1 MPTIIPIHSFYKAK
15 IIFLISIKIFA
26 KYSDFSNIF
35 SANSVIELLEYN
47 KVNNH
52 SINLFNNKQL
62 FYSLIYRLRLIK
74 LQILKTYTRAD
85 LAISFIRYIKSFAV
99 VLVLFI
105 QKKDNSLCLYVNYLG
120 LNNLII
126 KNQYLLPFIY
136 ALPNC
141 LGCSK
146 YFI

>member
-15 IIFLISIKIFA
+15 IIFLTSIKIFA

-52 SINLFNNKQL
+52 PINLFNNKQL

-74 LQILKTYTRAD
+74 L
-85 LAISFIRYIKSFAV
+85 
-99 VLVLFI
+99 
-105 QKKDNSLCLYVNYLG
+105 
-120 LNNLII
+120 
-126 KNQYLLPFIY
+126 
-136 ALPNC
+136 
-141 LGCSK
+141 
-146 YFI
+146 